1 MTSTILWFTTLS
13 SVWNHQQHDDIRHR
27 FKIITVLTQPEPD
40 VERVHWRQA
49 QTIWQDAWK
58 HSWYDYNALRQKW
71 EQGLVKAHMFCTL
84 VDCMVKWDRSCCTGC
99 AAVHLCAL
107 LLHCVKVGVQ
117 ECLKNFCS
125 LLLCSL
131 LYSLKRWISRSFQ
144 HNESHWPNLSLKGNR
159 GVLKHEVSRNTM
171 FSELEPLGVK
181 SEHMITTLLGWQK
194 KI

>member
-13 SVWNHQQHDDIRHR
+13 AVWNHQQYDDRM
-27 FKIITVLTQPEPD
+27 TD
-40 VERVHWRQA
+40 VTDLRSLLSLPSLNPMQRECIEGKLRQ
-49 QTIWQDAWK
+49 
-58 HSWYDYNALRQKW
+58 YDKMHENIHGMTNALRQKW
-71 EQGLVKAHMFCTL
+71 EQWLVKAHMFCTL
-84 VDCMVKWDRSCCTGC
+84 VDCMVKWDRSYCTGC

-171 FSELEPLGVK
+171 FSELESIGVK
-181 SEHMITTLLGWQK
+181 
-194 KI
+194 